1 MVGGERMIQ
10 LIKFEIYKIMKQKV
24 LWGALVVTLF
34 LAIYFSLQ
42 MIGGEIAHLYKP
54 WEGPISESK
63 FKRAHIEDEKLV
75 KKQESRE
82 LSQEEMFQRT
92 VYGDIFYAEHFVKLQ
107 PEKIKNAQ
115 TKSIAANS
123 NYQKEKYILEANM
136 LKNIKYNTI
145 EYQRPLEQSVKFLG
159 TGSLAILAVLIILG
173 VSINYSNEYATG
185 VASYLFT
192 SVYGRKKLL
201 TAKLFATWIIVGIV
215 TLLSTLLPTLF
226 WIIYDDNSGWNSPLQ
241 SVDRFYESP
250 YAWTIGE
257 YLLIALAFQ
266 ILVAISLST
275 LALLISTLCK
285 SVLASVIIT
294 TGVIGIPYLFEI
306 VIPATFFP
314 DWFPNAIRFTHGQ
327 ALNAYTLFAKFETI
341 NLFGTPILL
350 PVAVGIFM
358 AILIPIMI
366 FYLYKII
373 KHKELT

>member
-123 NYQKEKYILEANM
+123 NYQ
-136 LKNIKYNTI
+136 
-145 EYQRPLEQSVKFLG
+145 RPLEQSVEFLG